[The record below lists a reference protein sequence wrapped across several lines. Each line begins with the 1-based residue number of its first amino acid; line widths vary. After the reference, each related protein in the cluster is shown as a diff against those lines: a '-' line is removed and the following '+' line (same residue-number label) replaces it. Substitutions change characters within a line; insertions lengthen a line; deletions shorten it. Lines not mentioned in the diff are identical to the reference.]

1 MTRSTLMLGL
11 LAAILLQ
18 QAPLAAQPQPETPA
32 AETAQPGSAA
42 GTQPSQVQPAE
53 PAPQAASVSLPPA
66 TTDIPATVSTP
77 APSESSAPASGTTSA
92 EPPAP
97 AGSDSP
103 SAQANGHAE
112 ELDKV
117 EAAEAQ
123 PDAHEPDDQL
133 IILPEINRE
142 GRRHF
147 LSSFKLPDQL
157 TFGGQEI
164 PLDSWQVRERIEYEF
179 YQFLEDEGE
188 SIILAKRTGRCFP
201 PAEKQLSETGL
212 PDDLKFMLLVESK
225 CIAAAYSRAKASG
238 PWQFIGA
245 TGKRY
250 KLMSNKWKDDRRN
263 LEMSTEAAVKY
274 LRYLKDLFDG
284 DWFLAM
290 AAYNAGEKR
299 VRKQLKAQKVDNYWK
314 LHLVRET
321 MRYVPRIIAAKEIYS
336 QPEKYL
342 GLTKQDLY
350 VPLDTETVTVTITEA
365 RKHLASLAKELGSYF
380 LELKLLNP
388 EIKKEYLPKGT
399 HQLKVPRQDCP
410 VKCFKQDKTP

>member
-1 MTRSTLMLGL
+1 MVHAAFTFLL
-11 LAAILLQ
+11 LAFVLEATFAPAQPPPDSAVQPSTAQ
-18 QAPLAAQPQPETPA
+18 QAPAAQPASHPA
-32 AETAQPGSAA
+32 PDAAPAPLPAVEPAPAPISLPATAQP
-42 GTQPSQVQPAE
+42 PADE
-53 PAPQAASVSLPPA
+53 P
-66 TTDIPATVSTP
+66 
-77 APSESSAPASGTTSA
+77 
-92 EPPAP
+92 
-97 AGSDSP
+97 
-103 SAQANGHAE
+103 
-112 ELDKV
+112 DKV
-117 EAAEAQ
+117 EGTDV
-123 PDAHEPDDQL
+123 PDVPEPDDQL
-133 IILPEINRE
+133 IILPEIKRD
-142 GRRHF
+142 GPRHF
-147 LSSFKLPDQL
+147 LSSFKLPDKL
-157 TFGGQEI
+157 TFGGQTI

-201 PAEKQLSETGL
+201 PAEKQLADAGL

-250 KLMSNKWKDDRRN
+250 KLKSDQWKDDRRN

-290 AAYNAGEKR
+290 AAYNAGEER
-299 VRKQLKAQKVDNYWK
+299 IRKQLKSQKVDDYWR

-342 GLTKQDLY
+342 GLTKQDMY
-350 VPLDTETVTVTITEA
+350 APLDTETVTVTIKEPQ
-365 RKHLASLAKELGSYF
+365 KHLASLAKELGSYF

-399 HQLKVPRQDCP
+399 HQLKVPKQDCP
-410 VKCFKQDKTP
+410 LKCFKQDKTP